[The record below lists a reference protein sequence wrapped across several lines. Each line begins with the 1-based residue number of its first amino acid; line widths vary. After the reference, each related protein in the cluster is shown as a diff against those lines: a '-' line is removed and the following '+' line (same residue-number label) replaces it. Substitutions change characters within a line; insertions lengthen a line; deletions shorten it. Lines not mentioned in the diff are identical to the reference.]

1 MVPGG
6 SPWSTSTDC
15 NPRRA
20 AAAAVS
26 RAWLLCGPPAV
37 ITVVAPAASAC
48 AQVYCSLRT
57 LFPPP
62 PSPLKSSRLTQRLSC
77 ANPRATLRRG
87 AASSGVGQLPSRT
100 GARATS
106 ADTAEHY
113 PFHRQA
119 PIPIVSYRDCYGAL
133 PLYSSMSELSKHY
146 LIALEGRRVQH
157 RAQRHDGLG
166 VVGECRH
173 HKDLVGRGGSGN
185 LRDPELTDACGQR
198 RDGIRSTAGAAV
210 LHQRD
215 RMAQASRQRLAGV
228 VNAGLRPVHRSPGH
242 FVAAQLHEGICCR

>member
-77 ANPRATLRRG
+77 ANPRAELRRG
-87 AASSGVGQLPSRT
+87 AASSGVGQLPSRI

-106 ADTAEHY
+106 ADTARHY
-113 PFHRQA
+113 RLHHSNSFSRCPCRRNA
-119 PIPIVSYRDCYGAL
+119 
-133 PLYSSMSELSKHY
+133 SMP
-146 LIALEGRRVQH
+146 
-157 RAQRHDGLG
+157 GL
-166 VVGECRH
+166 
-173 HKDLVGRGGSGN
+173 LVLG
-185 LRDPELTDACGQR
+185 DIDR
-198 RDGIRSTAGAAV
+198 RDRCATGDQPAGGP
-210 LHQRD
+210 L
-215 RMAQASRQRLAGV
+215 L
-228 VNAGLRPVHRSPGH
+228 VH
-242 FVAAQLHEGICCR
+242 E